1 MFGRVGDD
9 VVHQY
14 VDPGV
19 LPVGLQVFLLLKSTL
34 KGILHRRPLHA
45 LNIPSHLVHQ
55 PGHNQLQIPRMW
67 NTLLGFWLVAFRY
80 TS

>member
-34 KGILHRRPLHA
+34 KGILHRRPLNA
-45 LNIPSHLVHQ
+45 LNIPRWSTSQ
-55 PGHNQLQIPRMW
+55 ATISSRFPRMW